1 VSHSRSKLAR
11 NPFYTLLMVA
21 SLLFVV
27 TTLGYLVGPFVEQRA
42 IEGVGERSALVSWLD
57 RKGVLAL
64 AIEFGA
70 MCVLALL
77 AVATDRHFT
86 ARKGATDPSR
96 GLQDRP
102 GPA

>member
-1 VSHSRSKLAR
+1 MRRKPPR

-42 IEGVGERSALVSWLD
+42 IDGTGKRSALVSWFD
-57 RKGVLAL
+57 RRGVLAL

-86 ARKGATDPSR
+86 ARKGAADASR
-96 GLQDRP
+96 RLHDRP
-102 GPA
+102 GPG